1 MYKDEMYKEQFELT
15 NSQINHFFLFFSN
28 LGSDSEDD
36 DEFVTPLA
44 SRSPSL
50 SHLSPS
56 YALND
61 SLMSSCTAENPD
73 PSTLTDIVNKSL
85 QQYGT
90 GILQDDS
97 IPVPP
102 SPIPKSICD
111 SPTPVLPRSN
121 SNDSGMYEGQSNEES
136 SLGPLSS
143 LGTCLSHENSPKIP
157 FFIGN
162 NDQTLDSI
170 PQIEIE
176 DKKTDAHSQNES
188 ESQMGKESFNE
199 TGNITPNQLPDLLNV
214 PHSTSKSCNTSFDSA
229 DLVLSHSSDSGI
241 TSSPTS
247 SSPSPSH
254 SQSPNPENKSSSGI
268 SMSHNKLVTS
278 LRNPRLASESDI
290 ISLLAAEKDEPSS
303 VLKQR
308 KPCSTLKS
316 AEQSKQHQ
324 SMTNSAST
332 PDMSVDGTSS
342 IDHSIHS
349 LSFHPLNSI
358 W

>member
-1 MYKDEMYKEQFELT
+1 MTTE
-15 NSQINHFFLFFSN
+15 
-28 LGSDSEDD
+28 
-36 DEFVTPLA
+36 
-44 SRSPSL
+44 SL
-50 SHLSPS
+50 
-56 YALND
+56 
-61 SLMSSCTAENPD
+61 D
-73 PSTLTDIVNKSL
+73 PSTLTDIINKSL
-85 QQYGT
+85 QEYDT
-90 GILQDDS
+90 GILQDDPN
-97 IPVPP
+97 PVPP
-102 SPIPKSICD
+102 SHIPKSICH
-111 SPTPVLPRSN
+111 SPAPVLPRIS

-143 LGTCLSHENSPKIP
+143 LGTCPSHESSLKIS

-162 NDQTLDSI
+162 SDQTLDSI

-176 DKKTDAHSQNES
+176 DKKTGVHSQNES

-199 TGNITPNQLPDLLNV
+199 IGTTTLNQLPDLLNV
-214 PHSTSKSCNTSFDSA
+214 PPSTSKSCNTSFDST

-254 SQSPNPENKSSSGI
+254 SQSPNPEHKGSSGV
-268 SMSHNKLVTS
+268 SMSHDKLATS

-290 ISLLAAEKDEPSS
+290 ISLLSSQKDESSSS

-316 AEQSKQHQ
+316 DDESKQHQ
-324 SMTNSAST
+324 SMRNSSST
-332 PDMSVDGTSS
+332 PDMSVDKTSS
-342 IDHSIHS
+342 IEHRIYS
-349 LSFHPLNSI
+349 LSFHPLNST

>member
-1 MYKDEMYKEQFELT
+1 MTFSY
-15 NSQINHFFLFFSN
+15 FFSN

-50 SHLSPS
+50 SRLSPS
-56 YALND
+56 HAIND
-61 SLMSSCTAENPD
+61 TGSLTSSLTTENPD
-73 PSTLTDIVNKSL
+73 PSTLTDIINKRL
-85 QQYGT
+85 QEYDT
-90 GILQDDS
+90 GILQDGP
-97 IPVPP
+97 ILVPP
-102 SPIPKSICD
+102 SHISKSICD
-111 SPTPVLPRSN
+111 SPTPVLPRLS

-143 LGTCLSHENSPKIP
+143 LGTCPSHENSLEIS

-176 DKKTDAHSQNES
+176 DKKAGAHSQNES

-199 TGNITPNQLPDLLNV
+199 TGSTTLNQLPDLLDV
-214 PHSTSKSCNTSFDSA
+214 PPSTSKSCNTSFDST
-229 DLVLSHSSDSGI
+229 DLVLSRSSDSGI

-254 SQSPNPENKSSSGI
+254 SQSPNPEHMGSSGV
-268 SMSHNKLVTS
+268 SMSHDKLMTS

-290 ISLLAAEKDEPSS
+290 ISLLSTQKDEPSSS

-308 KPCSTLKS
+308 KPYSTLKS
-316 AEQSKQHQ
+316 DDVRKQHQ
-324 SMTNSAST
+324 SMRNSSST
-332 PDMSVDGTSS
+332 PDMSVDITSS
-342 IDHSIHS
+342 IEHSIYS
-349 LSFHPLNSI
+349 LSFHPLNST